1 MDGEQCI
8 QGLGAVA
15 VGNWENSTRRETGP
29 GAEACGCGEPL
40 NSVLEAGASNA
51 LGDMIRC
58 AVWKERAAWAGRG
71 DSMVRDG

>member
-29 GAEACGCGEPL
+29 GAEACGCGKPFKL
-40 NSVLEAGASNA
+40 C
-51 LGDMIRC
+51 LGS
-58 AVWKERAAWAGRG
+58 RG
-71 DSMVRDG
+71 IKCFG